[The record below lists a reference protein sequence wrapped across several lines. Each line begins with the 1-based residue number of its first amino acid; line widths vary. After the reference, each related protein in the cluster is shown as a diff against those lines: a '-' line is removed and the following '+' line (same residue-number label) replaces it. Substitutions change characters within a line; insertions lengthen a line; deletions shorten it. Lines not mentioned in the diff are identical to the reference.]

1 MVCKPIANRATEEK
15 HGQLTAIDTSTIDA
29 RETSNYAKHSSTNP
43 VQRKLIDRF
52 HHVVLGKIG
61 ELAPERFL
69 DAGCGEGFVS
79 GLLVERFPG
88 MEVSAFDF
96 NPSSVALAQERNPSV
111 DCRVASIYDTP
122 WETNSFDAV
131 GCFEV
136 LEHLHEPT
144 DALRELARVSKRHLV
159 LSVPHEPWFCF
170 SNAARGKNLD
180 IHPRG
185 SDPDHRNF
193 WTRAAFGRFVEQ
205 VADVEWL
212 GGSLPWTICVARV
225 R

>member
-1 MVCKPIANRATEEK
+1 M
-15 HGQLTAIDTSTIDA
+15 TAIDTSTIDA
-29 RETSNYAKHSSTNP
+29 RQTSNYAKHTHANP
-43 VQRKLIDRF
+43 VQRALIDRF
-52 HHVVLGKIG
+52 HHKVTGKIG
-61 ELAPERFL
+61 ELAPETFL

-79 GLLVERFPG
+79 NILSERLPGLQI
-88 MEVSAFDF
+88 SAFDF
-96 NPSSVALAQERNPSV
+96 NPSSVELAQQRNP
-111 DCRVASIYDTP
+111 DAECRVASIYEIP
-122 WETNSFDAV
+122 WDDNSFDAV

-144 DALRELARVSKRHLV
+144 NALRELARVSRGHLV
-159 LSVPHEPWFCF
+159 FSVPHEPWFCF
-170 SNAARGKNLD
+170 SNAARGKNLN

-205 VADVEWL
+205 VADVQWL

-225 R
+225 RS

>member
-1 MVCKPIANRATEEK
+1 M
-15 HGQLTAIDTSTIDA
+15 TAIDMSTIDA
-29 RETSNYAKHSSTNP
+29 LETSNFAKHSSTNP

-61 ELAPERFL
+61 ELTPVNVL

-79 GLLVERFPG
+79 GLLVEHFPG
-88 MEVSAFDF
+88 LSVSAFDF
-96 NPSSVALAQERNPSV
+96 NPSSVALAQERNPAV
-111 DCRVASIYDTP
+111 DFRVASIYEIP
-122 WETNSFDAV
+122 WDDNTFDAV

-144 DALRELARVSKRHLV
+144 EALRELARVSNRSLV

>member
-1 MVCKPIANRATEEK
+1 M
-15 HGQLTAIDTSTIDA
+15 TAIDPSTINA
-29 RETSNYAKHSSTNP
+29 RETSNYNKHTSANP
-43 VQRKLIDRF
+43 MQRKLIDRF
-52 HHVVLGKIG
+52 HHVIAGKIG
-61 ELAPERFL
+61 ELHPETFL

-79 GLLVERFPG
+79 SILIDQFPG
-88 MEVSAFDF
+88 LEVSAFDF
-96 NPSSVALAQERNPSV
+96 NPSSVALAQERNPTA
-111 DCRVASIYDTP
+111 DCRTGSIYQIP
-122 WETNSFDAV
+122 WDDDGFDVV

-144 DALRELARVSKRHLV
+144 RALQELARVSRGRLI
-159 LSVPHEPWFCF
+159 LSVPHEPWFCL

-180 IHPRG
+180 IRPRG

-193 WTRAAFGRFVEQ
+193 WTRAAFGRFVDQ

-225 R
+225 RK

>member
-1 MVCKPIANRATEEK
+1 M
-15 HGQLTAIDTSTIDA
+15 TAIDTSTIDA
-29 RETSNYAKHSSTNP
+29 LDTSNYAKHSSTNP

-52 HHVVLGKIG
+52 HHVLLGKIG
-61 ELAPERFL
+61 ELSPESFL

-79 GLLVERFPG
+79 NLLIERFPG
-88 MEVSAFDF
+88 LDVSAFDY
-96 NPSSVALAQERNPSV
+96 NPSSVTLAQDRNPTV
-111 DCRVASIYDTP
+111 ECRVASIYEVP
-122 WETNSFDAV
+122 WDDNSFDAV

-136 LEHLHEPT
+136 MEHLYEPT
-144 DALRELARVSKRHLV
+144 QALRELARVSRNYLI

-170 SNAARGKNLD
+170 SNATRGKNLD
-180 IHPRG
+180 IRPRG
-185 SDPDHRNF
+185 SDPDHRQF
-193 WTRAAFGRFVEQ
+193 WTRAAFGRFVSQ

>member
-1 MVCKPIANRATEEK
+1 MTAT
-15 HGQLTAIDTSTIDA
+15 DTSSIDA
-29 RETSNYAKHSSTNP
+29 VNTSNYAKHSSTNP
-43 VQRKLIDRF
+43 IQRKLIDRF

-61 ELAPERFL
+61 ELAPRTFL

-79 GLLVERFPG
+79 SLLVERFPG
-88 MEVSAFDF
+88 LDVSAFDF
-96 NPSSVALAQERNPSV
+96 NPSSVSLAQERNPDV
-111 DCRVASIYDTP
+111 DCRVASIYEIP
-122 WETNSFDAV
+122 WDDESFDAV

-136 LEHLHEPT
+136 LEHLYEPT
-144 DALRELARVSKRHLV
+144 QALNELARVSREYLV

-180 IHPRG
+180 IRPRG

-205 VADVEWL
+205 VADVQWL
-212 GGSLPWTICVARV
+212 GGSVPWTICVARV
-225 R
+225 RR